1 MLEGMMSNKQHSI
14 NFYIHSGQHKTRVE
28 DMHQVMKYFFYVPNN
43 LDKRPKILKINKKK
57 KENSFNIQVKHQVEE
72 QKRK

>member
-1 MLEGMMSNKQHSI
+1 
-14 NFYIHSGQHKTRVE
+14 
-28 DMHQVMKYFFYVPNN
+28 MHQVMKYFFYVPNN